1 MVQMLYVDDEQDE
14 RLPQEIRRLLTSNG
28 LTCRLTGP
36 SHDLAEIADSDVGI
50 FLIDYDLAT
59 AKLDYGPIGYHGN
72 TLATEIRNKKP
83 TNPIVLVSRRQIIE
97 SLDLHLTTERS
108 DFDLILFKNDILDD
122 AKNAQRQILAIYDG
136 FTQLVEL
143 QGQPWSKVVKKLG
156 ASEEATRSLREAFPP
171 IDEKRWYV
179 SPTIEWI
186 RTVLMGYPG
195 ILYDSLHASARI
207 GITEDSFLSPAIRKL
222 FACAEY
228 TGPLAGL
235 GERWWS
241 DRLVGIATQKIIDAN
256 DEGPISDS
264 FLEAYAKVD
273 QQKLEPSRCLVD
285 DTPGADQICFI
296 LRRPVKR
303 ENSIKYYPDSRPPIM
318 DAARV
323 STDAI
328 PKDDFDETLVEASSI
343 DVVRKIWNKSQS

>member
-1 MVQMLYVDDEQDE
+1 MVQMLYVDDEHNE
-14 RLPQEIRRLLTSNG
+14 RLPQEIQRLLTSNG

-36 SHDLAEIADSDVGI
+36 SRDLAEIADSDEGI

-83 TNPIVLVSRRQIIE
+83 TSPIVLISRRQITE
-97 SLDLHLTTERS
+97 TLDLHLTTERS

-136 FTQLVEL
+136 FTQLVDL

-179 SPTIEWI
+179 PPTIEWI
-186 RTVLMGYPG
+186 RCVLMGYPG
-195 ILYDSLHASARI
+195 ILYNSLHASARI
-207 GITEDSFLSPAIRKL
+207 GLSKDSFLSPSVQKL
-222 FACAEY
+222 FASAKY
-228 TGPLAGL
+228 NGPLAAFGD
-235 GERWWS
+235 RWWS
-241 DRLVGIATQKIIDAN
+241 DRLVGIATQTIIDAN
-256 DEGPISDS
+256 VEGPISEC
-264 FLEAYAKVD
+264 FLEAHGKD
-273 QQKLEPSRCLVD
+273 GPQKLEPSRCLVD
-285 DTPGADQICFI
+285 KTPGADQICYIFQ
-296 LRRPVKR
+296 RPVKR
-303 ENSIKYYPDSRPPIM
+303 ENSIIYYPDSRPSIM

-323 STDAI
+323 STCAI
-328 PKDDFDETLVEASSI
+328 KKDDFDETLVEASSI
-343 DVVRKIWNKSQS
+343 DVVEQIWNQSQ